1 MEEYI
6 KNPVELQFDPFDE
19 KTTKEVKAVFENKL
33 ARTLWM
39 GIKQKHLT
47 DQYFENQCLNV
58 SEIFK
63 KLGVPDT
70 PEKLKRIL
78 ERNFNTLYNSNTLYN
93 KKFVEELLPY
103 LSGDKDLEYKI
114 IK

>member
-1 MEEYI
+1 MVEYI
-6 KNPVELQFDPFDE
+6 KNPVELKFDPYDE
-19 KTTKEVKAVFENKL
+19 KTTKEVKAIFENRL

-39 GIKQKHLT
+39 GIKQRHVT
-47 DQYFENQCLNV
+47 SQYFARQCLNV
-58 SEIFK
+58 SEIFE

-78 ERNFNTLYNSNTLYN
+78 EKNFNTIYDSTTYSREFL
-93 KKFVEELLPY
+93 EELLPY
-103 LSGDKDLEYKI
+103 LSGDKDLEYKV

>member
-1 MEEYI
+1 MVEYI
-6 KNPVELQFDPFDE
+6 KNPVELKFDPYDE
-19 KTTKEVKAVFENKL
+19 KTTKEVKAIFENRL

-39 GIKQKHLT
+39 GIKQIRIV
-47 DQYFENQCLNV
+47 DQSFEKQCLNV
-58 SEIFK
+58 SEIFE

-78 ERNFNTLYNSNTLYN
+78 EKNFNAVYDITNYN
-93 KKFVEELLPY
+93 KKFIEELLPY
-103 LSGDKDLEYKI
+103 LLGDKDLEYKV

>member
-1 MEEYI
+1 MEYI
-6 KNPVELQFDPFDE
+6 KNPVELKFDPLDD
-19 KTTKEVKAVFENKL
+19 KTTKEVKAIFENRL

-39 GIKQKHLT
+39 GIKQGHIV
-47 DQYFENQCLNV
+47 DQYFEKQCLNV
-58 SEIFK
+58 SEIFE

-78 ERNFNTLYNSNTLYN
+78 DKNFNALYDTKTYN
-93 KKFVEELLPY
+93 KKFIEELLPY
-103 LSGDKDLEYKI
+103 LSGEKDLEYKV

>member
-6 KNPVELQFDPFDE
+6 KNPVELKFDPFDE
-19 KTTKEVKAVFENKL
+19 KTTKEVKSIFENRL

-39 GIKQKHLT
+39 GIKQGHIM
-47 DQYFENQCLNV
+47 DQYFERQCLNV
-58 SEIFK
+58 SEIFE

-78 ERNFNTLYNSNTLYN
+78 EKNFNDLYNSTRYN
-93 KKFVEELLPY
+93 KKFIEELLSY
-103 LSGDKDLEYKI
+103 LSGEKDLEYKV